1 MKLIIKRL
9 SKKNKNKFYLI
20 LKKKHKIINII
31 CIINLYNNKMFI
43 KINYNLLLYYY
54 KKFKINS
61 NNFNNIIA
69 VI

>member
-54 KKFKINS
+54 KKFKFNI